1 MNLKK
6 IYDADEERR
15 TRKGGR
21 TEARQKG
28 ADKNNITT
36 GVMMDTASYYL
47 QKYPYLKAFG
57 DFKDFEHIE
66 DNWNESLIN
75 AFDGIAPDVLA
86 YVTHPKFSKATVS
99 QIFSDLHKAYIEILK
114 NKGGYLVETKFH
126 LSFQFG
132 KDVTGDN
139 VLVKIPLSSNLDSDF
154 VNEFQSCYSQLP
166 DDEKEDMK
174 SKMQKVTEWIQPM
187 MFEYLTQTSKKD
199 RKTYKT
205 ALKALRKVLNSKKDV
220 VWLVGTTDGT
230 YTMSA
235 FVDKNHRNILQT
247 YTDDILQ
254 SDTSN
259 LENFYVHL
267 EDNAGIVKDMVGE
280 YLTSIGIDKK
290 FDTTSDFFSL
300 FCKCLAYSTT
310 GTSVED
316 SVHIVDTLSPQD
328 ADNLANEVGEW
339 ILGGDSNVNTYNE
352 YYKQLKNYSDASI
365 AWDTLKKFAKS
376 GLKATGETI
385 KEGAKKV
392 GEGLKKAGKGLKN
405 FAQKVGSKAAK
416 SVESKAENIATEA
429 VVEGGVSDTKRR

>member
-21 TEARQKG
+21 TESRQNG

-36 GVMMDTASYYL
+36 GVMRDTASYYL

-57 DFKDFEHIE
+57 DFNDFEHIE
-66 DNWNESLIN
+66 DIWNESLIN

-99 QIFSDLHKAYIEILK
+99 QIFSDLHKAYIQILK
-114 NKGGYLVETKFH
+114 DKGGYLTETGFH

-132 KDVTGDN
+132 KNVTGDN
-139 VLVKIPLSSNLDSDF
+139 IIVKIPLNSNLDSNF
-154 VNEFQSCYSQLP
+154 VNEFQSYYSQMP
-166 DDEKEDMK
+166 DKEKEDMK

-199 RKTYKT
+199 KKKYKS
-205 ALKALRKVLNSKKDV
+205 AIKSIKKVLNSKKDV
-220 VWLVGTTDGT
+220 VWLVGTLEGN
-230 YTMSA
+230 YAISA

-254 SDTSN
+254 SDTSD
-259 LENFYVHL
+259 LEKFYTHL

-290 FDTTSDFFSL
+290 LDTTSDFFSL
-300 FCKCLAYSTT
+300 FCKCLGYSTT
-310 GTSVED
+310 GTSIED
-316 SVHIVDTLSPQD
+316 SVRIVDALSPQD
-328 ADNLANEVGEW
+328 AVKLSNEVGDW
-339 ILGGDSNVNTYNE
+339 ILGGDSKVSTYNE

-376 GLKATGETI
+376 GIKATGEAL

-405 FAQKVGSKAAK
+405 FAQKVGSKVAK
-416 SVESKAENIATEA
+416 SMEAKAENIATEA
-429 VVEGGVSDTKRR
+429 VVEGGVADTKRR